1 MMHQGHQPSM
11 VLIAPDT
18 VPEPMP
24 NQDQQIKANTFRPN
38 NLSVGKAVVIPSNF
52 GLAGGPDPTGG
63 WRDHPQMDPYGPT
76 NFDPYNPTFIKTP
89 KVPTGSVTQ
98 IPSPGYVLAQQD
110 HPMNEPIGPVIG
122 PAPSGLASL
131 ASIVQEVNPFG

>member
-1 MMHQGHQPSM
+1 MHQGHQPAQHL
-11 VLIAPDT
+11 VAPDT
-18 VPEPMP
+18 ATRVQPTSE
-24 NQDQQIKANTFRPN
+24 QQIRFGAYKPN

-89 KVPTGSVTQ
+89 KVPQGSVTQ

-110 HPMNEPIGPVIG
+110 HPTNSPIGPVIG

-131 ASIVQEVNPFG
+131 ASIVQELNPFG